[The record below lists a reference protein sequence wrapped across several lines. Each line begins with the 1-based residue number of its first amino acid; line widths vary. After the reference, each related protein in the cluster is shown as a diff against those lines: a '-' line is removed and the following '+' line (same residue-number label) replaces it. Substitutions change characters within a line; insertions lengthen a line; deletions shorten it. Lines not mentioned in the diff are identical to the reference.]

1 MCARLAV
8 LGMVTSGLVLGGG
21 PARAAQEP
29 KVPILGQGLSS
40 SDTAT
45 KTDVSKGLVTLH
57 GVRRAEGAT
66 VVYWSLGW
74 TPDTT
79 DSENAYL
86 VGTWGYNAG
95 LAWHSEVHQ
104 LGDVAVIDSRAMK
117 AYTPIIGPD
126 DTCKCSDSSYALP
139 ADPKPG
145 KAYVMHAVLP
155 ELPEGIDE
163 ATVKVAGKVFTDV
176 PVEDGLMT
184 PAKPKDEPILV
195 GTGWPKVNPAGID
208 KVKDQDRFIYPVSEN
223 SKVLDSAVATREEG
237 AQTQIDIAADVL
249 FTFDKDTLTG
259 KAKQEIKT
267 AADQIRKAKPK
278 AAITI
283 TGHTDSDGAKDYNQ
297 DLSERRAQSVAKEIK
312 PLLPKGVEVT
322 TEGKGESEPIAS
334 NETDT
339 GKAKNRRVTI
349 TVPGGEQ

>member
-1 MCARLAV
+1 FLAHIHR
-8 LGMVTSGLVLGGG
+8 GM
-21 PARAAQEP
+21 PQRP
-29 KVPILGQGLSS
+29 P
-40 SDTAT
+40 
-45 KTDVSKGLVTLH
+45 
-57 GVRRAEGAT
+57 
-66 VVYWSLGW
+66 
-74 TPDTT
+74 
-79 DSENAYL
+79 
-86 VGTWGYNAG
+86 
-95 LAWHSEVHQ
+95 
-104 LGDVAVIDSRAMK
+104 
-117 AYTPIIGPD
+117 
-126 DTCKCSDSSYALP
+126 
-139 ADPKPG
+139 
-145 KAYVMHAVLP
+145 AVLP
-155 ELPEGIDE
+155 ELPECIDE

-312 PLLPKGVEVT
+312 PL
-322 TEGKGESEPIAS
+322 
-334 NETDT
+334 
-339 GKAKNRRVTI
+339 
-349 TVPGGEQ
+349 

>member
-1 MCARLAV
+1 MYARMAV

-29 KVPILGQGLSS
+29 EVPILGQGVSS

-57 GVRRAEGAT
+57 GVRRVEGAT

-79 DSENAYL
+79 DSENAIL
-86 VGTWGYNAG
+86 TGTWGYNAG

-104 LGDVAVIDSRAMK
+104 LGDVAVIDAQAMK
-117 AYTPIIGPD
+117 AYTPLIGQD
-126 DTCKCSDSSYALP
+126 DTCKCSDTSYTLP
-139 ADPKPG
+139 SEPKPG
-145 KAYVMHAVLP
+145 KAYVMYAVLP
-155 ELPEGIDE
+155 ELPEDMDE

-184 PAKPKDEPILV
+184 PEKPKDEPILV
-195 GTGWPKVNPAGID
+195 GKGWPKVNPASID
-208 KVKDQDRFIYPVSEN
+208 KVKDVEKFIYPISEN
-223 SKVLDSAVATREEG
+223 SKILDSAVATRDEG

-249 FTFDKDTLTG
+249 FEFDKATLTG
-259 KAKQEIKT
+259 KAKGEIKT
-267 AADQIRKAKPK
+267 AAEQIRQAKPK
-278 AAITI
+278 GTITI
-283 TGHTDSDGAKDYNQ
+283 TGHTDSEGAKDYNQ
-297 DLSERRAQSVAKEIK
+297 DLSERRAESVAKEIK
-312 PLLPKGVEVT
+312 PLLPKGVDVT
-322 TEGKGESEPIAS
+322 TEGKGESDPIAS
-334 NETDT
+334 NENDP

-349 TVPGGEQ
+349 TVPGGDK